1 MSNIIKTKE
10 YDIFKNHPVN
20 RELSKGNLKNL
31 IAKIRINNQLD
42 LNPVIVT
49 DSDDGYYIANG
60 QHRIEAAKHLDIPFY
75 YIYKEGMS
83 DDDVRAMNVSKHWR
97 LEDHINSYLSIKAYE
112 DLKLF
117 AIKHD
122 ISESNAGH
130 LLSMRSDS
138 SKIIKLG
145 LFEIKDISMSE
156 SIMNSMK
163 IIKNK
168 VSDPYISRNWKN
180 TRIMR
185 GMINISKNKMFS
197 FDRFNN
203 QLNKHRNNPKL
214 LWIPSGEKEATDMII
229 GIYNYRIS
237 YKNRISKIN

>member
-1 MSNIIKTKE
+1 
-10 YDIFKNHPVN
+10 
-20 RELSKGNLKNL
+20 
-31 IAKIRINNQLD
+31 
-42 LNPVIVT
+42 
-49 DSDDGYYIANG
+49 
-60 QHRIEAAKHLDIPFY
+60 
-75 YIYKEGMS
+75 
-83 DDDVRAMNVSKHWR
+83 
-97 LEDHINSYLSIKAYE
+97 
-112 DLKLF
+112 
-117 AIKHD
+117 
-122 ISESNAGH
+122 
-130 LLSMRSDS
+130 MRSDS